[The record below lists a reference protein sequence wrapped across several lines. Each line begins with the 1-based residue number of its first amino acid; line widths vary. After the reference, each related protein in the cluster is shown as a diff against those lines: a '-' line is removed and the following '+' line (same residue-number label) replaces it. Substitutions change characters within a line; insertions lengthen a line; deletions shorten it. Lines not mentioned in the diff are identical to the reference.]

1 MSETRVDVA
10 VIGAGSAGLV
20 AYRAARGK
28 GKRVLLIEG
37 GAYGTTCAR
46 VGCMPSKLLIAAAE
60 AAHAVVRAPA
70 FGVRTGPAQVDG
82 RAVMARV
89 RAERDRF
96 VGFVLDE
103 VEQIPASDKLR
114 GYARFLAP
122 QRLHVE
128 GHGVVE
134 AGSIVI
140 ATGSHPTPPPVLAGA
155 GARLVNSDQVF
166 EWIDLPASVAVVGT
180 GSIGLELG
188 QALHR
193 LGVRVTLYGR
203 SQNVGGLRD
212 PEVAQAARRA
222 LASELDLRLQSELL
236 DVRGAEAGLP
246 GGRGVRG
253 VHIRSRAADGKERE
267 DEFEFVLAATGRA
280 PNLAGLDLQ
289 HAGIALDRHGV
300 PLFDPRTMQ
309 CRAETAA
316 QGSAHPEV
324 PVFLAG
330 DASGARELLHE
341 AVDTGRIA
349 GENAA
354 SFPDV
359 QPGLRRSQLA
369 ITFSDPQ
376 IAAIGTAF
384 SDLPE
389 GFVCGSVSFE
399 NQGRSRVMLEN
410 RGLLRLYADRR
421 AGREGRL
428 LGAELCGPRAEHL
441 AHLLAWAHQREMTV
455 SQLLDMP
462 FYHPVVEEGV
472 RTALHS
478 ARKALAG
485 GLPEHERCMR
495 STPGV

>member
-1 MSETRVDVA
+1 MDETRVDVA

-20 AYRAARGK
+20 AYRAARGQ

-60 AAHAVVRAPA
+60 AAHAVLRAPA
-70 FGVRTGPAQVDG
+70 FGVRTGAPQVDG

-89 RAERDRF
+89 GAERDRF

-103 VEQIPASDKLR
+103 VAQIPDQEKVR
-114 GYARFLAP
+114 GHARFLGP
-122 QRLHVE
+122 QRLQVD
-128 GHGVVE
+128 GHGVVQ
-134 AGSIVI
+134 AASVVI
-140 ATGSHPTPPPVLAGA
+140 ATGSHPTLPPLLAHA
-155 GARLVNSDQVF
+155 GARVIDSDQVF
-166 EWIDLPASVAVVGT
+166 EWDDLPSSVAVVGT

-193 LGVRVTLYGR
+193 LGVRVVLFGR
-203 SQNVGGLRD
+203 SANMGGVRD
-212 PEVAQAARRA
+212 PEVALAARHA
-222 LASELDLRLQSELL
+222 LEVELDLRLQTELL
-236 DVRGAEAGLP
+236 EVRTGADGVTVRSRGANGA
-246 GGRGVRG
+246 VR
-253 VHIRSRAADGKERE
+253 S
-267 DEFEFVLAATGRA
+267 DEFEFVLAATGRT

-289 HAGIALDRHGV
+289 LAGLALDVRGV
-300 PLFDPRTMQ
+300 PLYDPATMQ
-309 CRAETAA
+309 CMTQHGLQHTMRHDA
-316 QGSAHPEV
+316 

-354 SFPDV
+354 RFPEV
-359 QPGLRRSQLA
+359 RPGLRRSPLA

-376 IAAIGTAF
+376 IAAIGTPF
-384 SDLPE
+384 SDLPA

-410 RGLLRLYADRR
+410 RGLLRLYADGR
-421 AGREGRL
+421 AGQGGRL
-428 LGAELCGPRAEHL
+428 LGAEMCGPRAEHL
-441 AHLLAWAHQREMTV
+441 GHLLAWAHQNGMTV
-455 SQLLDMP
+455 AQMLDMP
-462 FYHPVVEEGV
+462 FYHPVIEEGL
-472 RTALHS
+472 RTALRS

-485 GLPEHERCMR
+485 GLPERERCTR